1 MIFGTSNFRI
11 QPCTVSRISTRN
23 SYIDP
28 RHEEYY
34 LNSEMGLLSKYLWA
48 VGNKLNYPT
57 PDINDAKNGKK
68 ILSPITSLKEKYLFY
83 KYFFS
88 AFLLRCFRQ
97 KKNSSFLSK
106 RY

>member
-34 LNSEMGLLSKYLWA
+34 LNSEMGLLSKYRADLSA
-48 VGNKLNYPT
+48 LPLLPCHKELPVNGVNRRF
-57 PDINDAKNGKK
+57 IDAFDKKK
-68 ILSPITSLKEKYLFY
+68 IAH
-83 KYFFS
+83 FFPNGIDEI
-88 AFLLRCFRQ
+88 A
-97 KKNSSFLSK
+97 
-106 RY
+106 